1 MKESECNFKSPMEV
15 NLTALPD
22 IPLIRKG
29 DDLGKIICESQT
41 KANFTFNDG
50 DIVVI
55 ASKIVSKAEGR
66 LVDTEMIKPSKIT
79 SLAEKLGMDQRNLE
93 VILGET
99 RRLLIARPDL
109 LLTEHLLG
117 FICTKAGVDSSN
129 TVAGPKGRV
138 VALLPENPD
147 ASARKIRKAIE
158 ETTGKKIAVIINDTF
173 GRPDRLGSVG
183 MAIGISGI
191 AAVYTP
197 PITMDIFGKQRHPE
211 IAQVDEIAAAAS
223 LLMGQTNERRP
234 VIVVRGVEYQASE
247 ASKIRNLL
255 HPITKYI
262 RDARDALEMEEQV
275 LKNKKQ

>member
-1 MKESECNFKSPMEV
+1 MKESMYEFEPLREI
-15 NLTALPD
+15 NLFALPD
-22 IPLIRKG
+22 IPLIKQG
-29 DDLGKIICESQT
+29 DNLSEIICEFAEKS
-41 KANFTFNDG
+41 NFTFNDS
-50 DIVVI
+50 DVVVI

-66 LVDTEMIKPSKIT
+66 LMDTEKIKPSKKTIL
-79 SLAEKLGMDQRNLE
+79 LAAKLGMDPRNLE

-99 RRLLIARPDL
+99 KRLLIARPGL

-129 TVAGPKGRV
+129 TEAGPKGRV
-138 VALLPENPD
+138 VALLPRDPNV
-147 ASARKIRKAIE
+147 SAERIRKAIE
-158 ETTGKKIAVIINDTF
+158 KTTGKKIAVIINDTF

-191 AAVYTP
+191 AAVYVP

-234 VIVVRGVEYQASE
+234 VVIARGIDYQTSE
-247 ASKIRNLL
+247 TDRIRDLL
-255 HPITKYI
+255 HPTTKYI
-262 RDARDALEMEEQV
+262 QDAQDALEIAKQVKEE
-275 LKNKKQ
+275 

>member
-1 MKESECNFKSPMEV
+1 MKESEAEFKSPREI
-15 NLTALPD
+15 NLFALPD
-22 IPLIRKG
+22 IPLIKRG
-29 DDLGKIICESQT
+29 DNLGEIICQSAA
-41 KANFTFNDG
+41 KRRFTFEDG

-66 LVDTEMIKPSKIT
+66 LVDTTMIRPSEET
-79 SLAEKLGMDQRNLE
+79 ASLAEKLGMDPRNLE

-99 RRLLIARPDL
+99 KRLLIARPGL

-129 TVAGPKGRV
+129 TTVGPKGKV

-147 ASARKIRKAIE
+147 ASAGKIRKAIE
-158 ETTGKKIAVIINDTF
+158 EATGEKIAVIINDTF

-197 PITMDIFGKQRHPE
+197 SITVDIFGKQRHPE

-223 LLMGQTNERRP
+223 LLMGQTNEGRP
-234 VIVVRGVEYQASE
+234 VIIARGVEYQASE
-247 ASKIRNLL
+247 SAGIRDLL
-255 HPITKYI
+255 HPTEKYI
-262 RDARDALEMEEQV
+262 QDAQEIVRNLS
-275 LKNKKQ
+275 